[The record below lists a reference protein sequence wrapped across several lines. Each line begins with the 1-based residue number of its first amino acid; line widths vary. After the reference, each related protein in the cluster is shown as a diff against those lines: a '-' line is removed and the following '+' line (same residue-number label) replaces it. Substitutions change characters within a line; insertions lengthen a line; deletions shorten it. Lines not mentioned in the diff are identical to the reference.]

1 MRVELLIAPGC
12 SSRDETEKVLR
23 EVLSDLA
30 PEATLR
36 TIVVD
41 SPEKA
46 AKLKFPGSPTVR
58 INGGDI
64 ESEANGTLNYGLG

>member
-1 MRVELLIAPGC
+1 MRVELLISPGC